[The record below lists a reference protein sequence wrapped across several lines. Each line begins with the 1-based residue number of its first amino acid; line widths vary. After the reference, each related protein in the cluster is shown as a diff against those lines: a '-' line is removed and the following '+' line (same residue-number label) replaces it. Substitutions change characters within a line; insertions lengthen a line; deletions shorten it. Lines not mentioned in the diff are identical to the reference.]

1 MAKINQ
7 NLFFMKGNVLMIS
20 QMVMEE
26 RYIRVEH
33 IMKDNLNKAIGVDLE
48 NKNGHMEIFI

>member
-26 RYIRVEH
+26 LYIRVEH